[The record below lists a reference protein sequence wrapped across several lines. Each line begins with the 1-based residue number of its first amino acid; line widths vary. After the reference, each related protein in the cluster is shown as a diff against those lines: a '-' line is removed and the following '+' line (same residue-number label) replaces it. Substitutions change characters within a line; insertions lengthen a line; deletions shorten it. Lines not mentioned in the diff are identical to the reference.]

1 MALKWEKLILKKTS
15 LIGGA
20 PWQFT
25 LLSKRISET
34 HLWMPKLS
42 PERIRTSK
50 ILRTH
55 KDKAVEV
62 LGVGYEVTLQERFD
76 KTLIRLEIKLTP
88 PPQKKKKLLRDQACS
103 TYDCVVRS

>member
-1 MALKWEKLILKKTS
+1 
-15 LIGGA
+15 
-20 PWQFT
+20 
-25 LLSKRISET
+25 
-34 HLWMPKLS
+34 MPKLS

-88 PPQKKKKLLRDQACS
+88 PPKKKRNFLEIKRVLHTIALSEADLLYSSLYAWHMS
-103 TYDCVVRS
+103 EILLF